1 MKTSICEE
9 YGIDVP
15 IFAFSHSPE
24 VVIAVIN
31 AGGMGVLGASG
42 MTPEELEGALQRITA
57 ACPGKAFGIDLIL
70 PNDYVGKEQGGL
82 ADEELEK
89 QLPEEHKQFVEKLLD
104 EYGIGDTEVDR
115 SRQIAINAGAN
126 VSLKEARTLV
136 DIAFRYPIKLLVN
149 ALGVFPEEFLK
160 KAREKGI
167 KTGALVGQ
175 VKHAIK
181 QKEAGVD
188 LIIAQGYE
196 AGGHTGDIANM
207 VLVPQ
212 VVDAVKPTPVL
223 MAGGVA
229 DGRQIA
235 AAFALGAQGVWS
247 GSVWLM
253 TEEAETHPVVKEK
266 FKKATSADTLR
277 SRSITGKYARQ
288 LKSAWTEAWED
299 PDSPEPLP
307 MPLQGKLVKKAKAR
321 IDAEALQGKPG
332 AVQLINYF
340 VGQNVGMLKEEKPAA
355 EVLRSLNTQFE
366 DTLEKLSRLL
376 EYRGS

>member
-1 MKTSICEE
+1 MPAQT
-9 YGIDVP
+9 
-15 IFAFSHSPE
+15 
-24 VVIAVIN
+24 
-31 AGGMGVLGASG
+31 
-42 MTPEELEGALQRITA
+42 
-57 ACPGKAFGIDLIL
+57 CP
-70 PNDYVGKEQGGL
+70 
-82 ADEELEK
+82 
-89 QLPEEHKQFVEKLLD
+89 
-104 EYGIGDTEVDR
+104 
-115 SRQIAINAGAN
+115 
-126 VSLKEARTLV
+126 LKEARTLV

-149 ALGVFPEEFLK
+149 ALGIFPEEFLK

-235 AAFALGAQGVWS
+235 AAFALGAQGVWT

-253 TEEAETHPVVKEK
+253 TEEAETHPVVKRK
-266 FKKATSADTLR
+266 
-277 SRSITGKYARQ
+277 
-288 LKSAWTEAWED
+288 
-299 PDSPEPLP
+299 
-307 MPLQGKLVKKAKAR
+307 V
-321 IDAEALQGKPG
+321 
-332 AVQLINYF
+332 
-340 VGQNVGMLKEEKPAA
+340 
-355 EVLRSLNTQFE
+355 
-366 DTLEKLSRLL
+366 
-376 EYRGS
+376 